1 LTLIPLEK
9 GYHKGLEILKPPE
22 DNDWWDGEFTHF
34 DFDSLFSELA
44 NSAPKTMADKSFQQ
58 SKWIINSKDR
68 NEPVEWHEANLNFF
82 SEFFISYLKEEGK
95 NVEHFL

>member
-1 LTLIPLEK
+1 LIPLEK

-22 DNDWWDGEFTHF
+22 DDDWWDGDFTHF

-58 SKWIINSKDR
+58 TKWIINSTLQP
-68 NEPVEWHEANLNFF
+68 EPVQWDESNLSFYSDSF
-82 SEFFISYLKEEGK
+82 LTFLQDGK
-95 NVEHFL
+95 KNLAVFTT